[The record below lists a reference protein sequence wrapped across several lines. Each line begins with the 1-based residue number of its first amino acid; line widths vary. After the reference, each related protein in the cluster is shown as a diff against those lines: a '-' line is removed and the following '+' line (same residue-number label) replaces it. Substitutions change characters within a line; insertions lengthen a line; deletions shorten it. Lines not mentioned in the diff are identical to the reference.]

1 MVFIGDIQRP
11 HQCKVRMHDG
21 RVYLYWIYI
30 QLARAVEEQQFC
42 KRRCMA

>member
-11 HQCKVRMHDG
+11 HLCKVRMHDG
-21 RVYLYWIYI
+21 GVYLHGTYI

-42 KRRCMA
+42 ERRCMA